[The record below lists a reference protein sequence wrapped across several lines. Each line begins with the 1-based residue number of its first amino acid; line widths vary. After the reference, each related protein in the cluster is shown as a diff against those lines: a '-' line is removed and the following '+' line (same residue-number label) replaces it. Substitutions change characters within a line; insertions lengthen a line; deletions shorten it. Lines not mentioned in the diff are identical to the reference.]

1 MNALIKNTRLN
12 VEMSQAKPSPA
23 FATFIGST
31 AVLMWATLALFTT
44 MTGKIPPFQ
53 LTAMTFSVAFVL
65 SSIKWAFS
73 GKSALLAL
81 RQPWPVWAFG
91 IGGLFGYHLFYFL
104 ALKNAP
110 PVEAGLIAY
119 MWPLLI
125 VVCSALLPGEKLR
138 WYHVAGGSVGFAGT
152 IILVLGGKSGG
163 WGFDAQYAFGYAMA
177 ALCAITWTSYSLIS
191 RRFGDV
197 PTDVVGGFCGATAVL
212 SLLCHLMFEQTLWL
226 TTTGEWLAVVALG
239 IGPVGLAFFVW
250 DYGVKNGNIQALGA
264 SSYAAPLLST
274 ILLIVFGFGEF
285 SWNVGLAC
293 MMIVGG
299 AVLASKDLL
308 HKR

>member
-1 MNALIKNTRLN
+1 MIVKKTSGKSNHVL
-12 VEMSQAKPSPA
+12 
-23 FATFIGST
+23 ATMIGST

-53 LTAMTFSVAFVL
+53 LTFMTFSVAFGL
-65 SSIKWAFS
+65 ACIKWAFF
-73 GKSALLAL
+73 GKSAIHAL

-91 IGGLFGYHLFYFL
+91 IAGLFGYHFFYFM

-125 VVCSALLPGEKLR
+125 VVCSALLPGERLR
-138 WYHVAGGSVGFAGT
+138 WYHVAGGLVGFFGT
-152 IILVLGGKSGG
+152 IILVLGGKGEN
-163 WGFDAQYAFGYAMA
+163 WGFDAQYALGYAMA

-191 RRFGDV
+191 RRFGKV

-212 SLLCHLMFEQTLWL
+212 ALLFHLTFEQTFWL
-226 TTTGEWLAVVALG
+226 TTAGQWLAVLALG
-239 IGPVGLAFFVW
+239 IGPVGAAFFAW

-274 ILLIVFGFGEF
+274 ILLIIFGFGEF
-285 SWNVGLAC
+285 TWAIGMAC
-293 MMIVGG
+293 AMIVGG

-308 HKR
+308 SRSR